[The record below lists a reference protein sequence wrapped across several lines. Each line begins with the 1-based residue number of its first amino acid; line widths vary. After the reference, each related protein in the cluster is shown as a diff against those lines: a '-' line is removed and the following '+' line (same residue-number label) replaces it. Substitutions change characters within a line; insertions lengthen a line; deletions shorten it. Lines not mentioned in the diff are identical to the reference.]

1 MSSEKVKALEN
12 VYERLMAI
20 SLNEVPLEGIEDLVD
35 PDVMGYGTTVDEQI
49 FDLNGYMTLIRNQE
63 KQAAD
68 ADLEFQF
75 NRQKVHRRISP
86 EEDMALF
93 VELIKATIN
102 SDQISSEFES
112 RFSALFEY
120 KNSEWKLVHWH
131 GSIPIDTENDTWH
144 IEEWKAEKKRME
156 NLVEERTREL
166 RETQEQLIQQ
176 EKLASLG
183 QLTAGIAHEIKNP
196 LNFVTNFSDL
206 NIELLEE
213 IRNELQGASGS
224 SNSDVDHDLILEI
237 MEDIEANLTKIYE
250 HGSRAD
256 RIVKSMLQ
264 HSRGS
269 EGVKEPTNLNELV
282 QEYVTLSF
290 HGMRAGDNPINVDLV
305 FDLDKSIESV
315 PLIKEDFTR
324 VIVNL
329 CNNAFDAMREKLTS
343 DGGPKTGEKSLRQP
357 TESAE
362 AERRRGVSSVDDYT
376 PKLTV
381 RTRSE
386 NGSVTIEIEDNGPG
400 IPEEM
405 KDKILQPFFTTKK
418 GTAGTGLGLSITNDI
433 VKAHGGDLTIS
444 EAGKEGTTFKIELRG
459 L

>member
-1 MSSEKVKALEN
+1 MSSEKLQALEN
-12 VYERLMAI
+12 AYERLMAI
-20 SLNEVPLEGIEDLVD
+20 SLNQVPLEGIEDLVD
-35 PDVMGYGTTVDEQI
+35 PEVMGYGTTVDEQI
-49 FDLNGYMTLIRNQE
+49 FDLKGYMTLIRNQE
-63 KQAAD
+63 EQAAD
-68 ADLEFQF
+68 ANLEFHF
-75 NRQKVHRRISP
+75 DREKVHRRISP
-86 EEDMALF
+86 EEDTALF

-102 SDQISSEFES
+102 SDQISSEFEF
-112 RFSALFEY
+112 RFSALFEF

-131 GSIPIDTENDTWH
+131 GSIPSDTENDTWH

-156 NLVEERTREL
+156 NLVEERTMEL

-213 IRNELQGASGS
+213 IRNELRGASDS

-237 MEDIEANLTKIYE
+237 MEDIEANLNKIHE

-269 EGVKEPTNLNELV
+269 EGIKEPTDLNELV

-315 PLIKEDFTR
+315 PLITEDFTR

-329 CNNAFDAMREKLTS
+329 CNNAFDAMREKQGS
-343 DGGPKTGEKSLRQP
+343 GHKMQGAG
-357 TESAE
+357 
-362 AERRRGVSSVDDYT
+362 DYQ
-376 PKLTV
+376 PKLTI
-381 RTRSE
+381 RTFQQA
-386 NGSVTIEIEDNGPG
+386 NTVTIEIEDNGPG

-444 EAGKEGTTFKIELRG
+444 KAGKEGTIFRIELRD
-459 L
+459 LQ

>member
-1 MSSEKVKALEN
+1 MSSEKLQALEN
-12 VYERLMAI
+12 AYERLMAI
-20 SLNEVPLEGIEDLVD
+20 SLSQVPLEGIEDLVD
-35 PDVMGYGTTVDEQI
+35 PNVMGYGTTVDEQV
-49 FDLNGYMTLIRNQE
+49 FDLKGYMELIRNQE

-68 ADLEFQF
+68 ANLEFQF
-75 NRQKVHRRISP
+75 DREKVHRRISP
-86 EEDMALF
+86 EEDTALF

-102 SDQISSEFES
+102 SDQISSEFEA
-112 RFSALFEY
+112 RFSALLEY
-120 KNSEWKLVHWH
+120 KNSEWRLVHWH
-131 GSIPIDTENDTWH
+131 GSIPSDTENDTWH
-144 IEEWKAEKKRME
+144 INEWKAEKKKLE
-156 NLVEERTREL
+156 KLVEERTHEL
-166 RETQEQLIQQ
+166 KETQEQLIQQ

-213 IRNELQGASGS
+213 IRNELQGTSDS
-224 SNSDVDHDLILEI
+224 SNSDVDLDLILEI
-237 MEDIEANLTKIYE
+237 MEDMEANLKKIHD

-269 EGVKEPTNLNELV
+269 EGVKEPTDLNEV
-282 QEYVTLSF
+282 IQEYVTLSF

-305 FDLDKSIESV
+305 FDLDESIEPVS
-315 PLIKEDFTR
+315 LITEDFTR

-329 CNNAFDAMREKLTS
+329 SNNAFDAMREKQNS
-343 DGGPKTGEKSLRQP
+343 GHKGQGAGE
-357 TESAE
+357 
-362 AERRRGVSSVDDYT
+362 YT

-381 RTRSE
+381 RTKSDSGR
-386 NGSVTIEIEDNGPG
+386 VTIEIEDNGPG

-405 KDKILQPFFTTKK
+405 KEKILQPFFTTKK

-433 VKAHGGDLTIS
+433 IKAHGGQLSIAETDET
-444 EAGKEGTTFKIELRG
+444 GTTFRIELRE
-459 L
+459 LQ